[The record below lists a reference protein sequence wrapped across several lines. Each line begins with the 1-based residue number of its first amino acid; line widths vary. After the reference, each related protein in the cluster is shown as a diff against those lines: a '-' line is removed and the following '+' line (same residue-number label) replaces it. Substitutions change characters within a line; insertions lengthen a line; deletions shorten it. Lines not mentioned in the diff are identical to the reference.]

1 MADELTIKT
10 EMSFLKTPT
19 TEVQLQPDEFTVD
32 VTGGDFNYQTQS
44 IATSAEAIALGD
56 ITTPGYMIVHNTDD
70 TNYVEIGYDDS
81 GFKPTVKLL
90 GGTNSDGT
98 GDWAIF
104 RHTQAAPQAQAN
116 TAACVIEYLLIEA

>member
-10 EMSFLKTPT
+10 EMSFLKSPT
-19 TEVQLQPDEFTVD
+19 TQVQLQPDEFTID

-56 ITTPGYMIVHNTDD
+56 IGTPGYMIVHNTDP
-70 TNYVEIGYDDS
+70 TNYVEIGYDDT

-90 GGTNSDGT
+90 AGE
-98 GDWAIF
+98 WALF
-104 RHTQAAPQAQAN
+104 RHTQATPQAKAN
-116 TAACVIEYLLIEA
+116 SGACVIEYLLIEA